1 MKLRSLRYLA
11 LTVAL
16 AFYSLHSNAGLSGL
30 LEDLQLATVGG
41 AYPLEEVDKS
51 LNVNEFQFIA
61 MRDAVDCSGEATDLE
76 DNLQRI
82 RELRLL
88 VQGDMRRGVDSWH
101 NKKDSEKFDRVYNLK
116 AEISYPDN
124 LQALIKQCAK
134 SRGYGLDVMALK
146 GAIKWTK
153 DRIKE
158 YAEYLPRVS
167 CNTEVY
173 DWMKANDAE
182 AKRVLPKLQAAYDSG
197 IKKYYEYSPYTR
209 PMYLEYKNL
218 EAMHQ
223 DVYKNEAKVFRGAA
237 KECAKT
243 SVEVQI
249 DDISSAIDALDG
261 VTQVHS
267 EEWYKRLV
275 EAAETR
281 NRKK

>member
-1 MKLRSLRYLA
+1 MKNLLLA
-11 LTVAL
+11 AVI
-16 AFYSLHSNAGLSGL
+16 AFYSLPSNAGLKGL
-30 LEDLQLATVGG
+30 LVDLQLSTIGG
-41 AYPLEEVDKS
+41 IYKLEKLDRQ
-51 LNVNEFQFIA
+51 LNTTEFQLVAI
-61 MRDAVDCSGEATDLE
+61 RDAVDCSGDFTEFE
-76 DNLQRI
+76 DNLRRV

-88 VQGDMRRGVDSWH
+88 VQDDIRRGVGSWH
-101 NKKDSEKFDRVYNLK
+101 NRENVEKFDRVYNLK
-116 AEISYPDN
+116 EELIYPDN
-124 LQALIKQCAK
+124 LQTLVAQCAK

-197 IKKYYEYSPYTR
+197 IKRYYEYSPYTR

-237 KECAKT
+237 KECGKT

-249 DDISSAIDALDG
+249 DDIASAIDALDS

-267 EEWYKRLV
+267 RGWYKRLV
-275 EAAETR
+275 EAAETQ
-281 NRKK
+281 NRRK

>member
-1 MKLRSLRYLA
+1 MRLRSLRYLA

-16 AFYSLHSNAGLSGL
+16 AFYSLNSNAGLKGL
-30 LEDLQLATVGG
+30 MVDLQLATVGG
-41 AYPLEEVDKS
+41 VYTLKKVDKS
-51 LNVNEFQFIA
+51 LNNMEFQLVTI
-61 MRDAVDCSGEATDLE
+61 RDAADCSGEVTALE
-76 DNLQRI
+76 DNLRRV
-82 RELRLL
+82 RELRAV
-88 VQGDMRRGVDSWH
+88 VQDDIRKGVDQWH
-101 NKKDSEKFDRVYNLK
+101 NRENAEKFDRVYNLE

-124 LQALIKQCAK
+124 LQALVKQCAK